1 MLDLLKKVV
10 LINLSAALVVI
21 ALAQFVPFFATTRL
35 DGPRTDKVYKMV
47 EGHDFEKDEREHYRM
62 NYQTG
67 LVFFI
72 AGLPAFIACLVLQFL

>member
-10 LINLSAALVVI
+10 LINLSAALIVI

-35 DGPRTDKVYKMV
+35 DDPRTDKVYKMV
-47 EGHDFEKDEREHYRM
+47 EGHDFQKDEREHYRL